1 MSVNYP
7 KSLHKIFFKLI
18 EHGIKPIIVGGYV
31 RDALMQRE
39 SHDIDIELYN
49 VASLEYVEKLLEEF
63 GSVNGV
69 GRSFGILKLHY
80 QEIELD
86 FSLPRSDSKIATG
99 HQGFHIKVDP
109 SLDFKAAS
117 SRRDFTIN
125 AMGYDTQTKELLD
138 PFHGKK
144 DLQQK
149 RLKAVDLKKFDE
161 DPLRV
166 LRAVMFHARFEFT
179 LDAALFHKCKTMIE
193 ADVLKELPQERIFEE
208 IKKILLKS
216 KRPSKGFYLL
226 KQLGGFRFFTEFSQL
241 RDEEYKEILQALD
254 SCKKEQ
260 IANEEEILAI
270 MLALL
275 CSKFSK
281 TETDSFLN
289 KLTKSKKLIT
299 LVERVT
305 QTQLRLEE
313 YNNYEI
319 YKLATQINIDLF
331 VKYLEAL
338 HHGTKNK
345 EITLLKQKAEELE
358 VLYKKAAP
366 FIMGRDLIALGMKPS
381 ENFSKI
387 LTDAYEAQMHEAF
400 QNRDEARHWLVS
412 YLTSM

>member
-49 VASLEYVEKLLEEF
+49 VTSLEYIEKLLEEF

-69 GRSFGILKLHY
+69 GKSFGILKLRY
-80 QEIELD
+80 QEMELD
-86 FSLPRSDSKIATG
+86 FSLPRSDSKVSVG
-99 HQGFHIKVDP
+99 HQGFHIKVNP
-109 SLDFKAAS
+109 SLDFTQAS

-138 PFHGKK
+138 PFDGKK
-144 DLQQK
+144 DLQEK

-166 LRAVMFHARFEFT
+166 LRAVMFHARFEFM

-193 ADVLKELPQERIFEE
+193 TDVLQELPQERIFEE

-226 KQLGGFRFFTEFSQL
+226 KKLGGFHFFTEFSQL
-241 RDEEYKEILQALD
+241 TDEEYEEILQALD
-254 SCKKEQ
+254 SCKKEE
-260 IANEEEILAI
+260 IKDKEEILAI

-289 KLTKSKKLIT
+289 KLTESKKLIT
-299 LVERVT
+299 TVQKLT

-313 YNNYEI
+313 YNNYEV
-319 YKLATQINIDLF
+319 YKLATQIDIALYAN
-331 VKYLEAL
+331 YLEAL

-345 EITLLKQKAEELE
+345 EIKLLSQRAEKLG
-358 VLYKKAAP
+358 VLHKKATP
-366 FIMGRDLIALGMKPS
+366 LIMGRDLIVHGMKPS

-387 LTDAYEAQMHEAF
+387 LTDAYEAQMHELF
-400 QNRDEARHWLVS
+400 QNRDEALSWLKN